1 MSRTTKDLDSKCGL
15 NAARAFFQISN
26 VLLFGFADSP
36 QRGAEA
42 DTDAILWFF
51 AGIIDMRVVQRK
63 LCGHDSELGIAIK
76 PFQSVRRKKL
86 FRIPIANLA
95 GTTHTENTRIEACNA
110 GDTAS
115 FCRDSVPKILDAG
128 ADACD
133 GTNTSDDG
141 ASLFH
146 AVTSVAA
153 AST

>member
-1 MSRTTKDLDSKCGL
+1 MRRAAEHLDSQCGL
-15 NAARAFFQISN
+15 NAARAFFQISD

-51 AGIIDMRVVQRK
+51 AGIIDMRVLQRQ
-63 LCGHDSELGIAIK
+63 LGRYDSELRVAIE
-76 PFQSVRRKKL
+76 PFQTLRRKKL

-95 GTTHTENTRIEACNA
+95 SATHTENTRIEACNA

-115 FCRDSVPKILDAG
+115 FRQDSVPKIIDAG

-133 GTNTSDDG
+133 GTDTSDDG
-141 ASLFH
+141 ASSLH
-146 AVTSVAA
+146 AVTLSAL
-153 AST
+153 ASM